1 MINEPLMEQ
10 IARLAPTERLEL
22 ISVVW
27 DSLSQ
32 RDLPLTAVERAL
44 LDARLA
50 DMELNP
56 NDQSSW
62 DDVKHRLEQLRP

>member
-1 MINEPLMEQ
+1 MINEPLLEQ

-50 DMELNP
+50 DMESNP

-62 DDVKHRLEQLRP
+62 DDVKLRLEQLRP